1 VGDVQG
7 ERKYAVG
14 PNSVHP
20 KGGVYKVV
28 SYNPVAELSS
38 QELSKALGEWIIPE
52 KEYTRVEACARA
64 EHLEGDLDINALIPA
79 GMSRQGDEY
88 YGPHPVHGSD
98 NGHNFWVKP
107 AEGSWHCFRHSTGGG
122 AWSLLAVLEGI
133 IRCEDA
139 VPGGLRGD
147 LFKQTRAK
155 AIERGLVKVP
165 NFTKVEE
172 GTEKPDMDAVLTFL
186 KHKYV
191 FKSLR
196 DTDELFLYDAQD
208 GIYVSGESQIKG
220 EVEEL
225 LGSKC
230 NTHFVK
236 EVLDHFIRANYCD
249 RDTFNVF
256 TGQIPVENG
265 LLDLVTR
272 ILEEYSPEKPW
283 TFKLNT
289 AYAKGADCPKF
300 KAYLMQAQPTEDNQK
315 LLQEYGGYIIYIGF
329 PFHVFIVFYG
339 QGRNGKGVFARTM
352 EGILGKANCKG
363 IPLEALDGSNRFQM
377 ANLWGKLLNTSS
389 EPAHKRY
396 FTTETFKRLT
406 GGDMISAE
414 KKGIQKTLDF
424 TYQGKFIIMGNSFPR
439 VLDNTDS
446 FWLRMLIL
454 PWTEQFTLEKGNQ
467 IQDIEQTWLT
477 DPEERSG
484 ILNWQLDGLDRLL
497 EKKRFSTSKSIE
509 ETKQEFRKISD
520 PITAFLTDECQFTG
534 EETRKTIYSA
544 YKDYCRSIGAIPEG
558 PRVLA
563 AQIEKQPGVKE
574 GWIRVGDKSERTW
587 RGLSLK
593 TEIPPNSGGL
603 LA

>member
-1 VGDVQG
+1 
-7 ERKYAVG
+7 
-14 PNSVHP
+14 
-20 KGGVYKVV
+20 
-28 SYNPVAELSS
+28 
-38 QELSKALGEWIIPE
+38 
-52 KEYTRVEACARA
+52 
-64 EHLEGDLDINALIPA
+64 
-79 GMSRQGDEY
+79 
-88 YGPHPVHGSD
+88 
-98 NGHNFWVKP
+98 
-107 AEGSWHCFRHSTGGG
+107 
-122 AWSLLAVLEGI
+122 
-133 IRCEDA
+133 
-139 VPGGLRGD
+139 
-147 LFKQTRAK
+147 
-155 AIERGLVKVP
+155 
-165 NFTKVEE
+165 
-172 GTEKPDMDAVLTFL
+172 
-186 KHKYV
+186 
-191 FKSLR
+191 
-196 DTDELFLYDAQD
+196 
-208 GIYVSGESQIKG
+208 
-220 EVEEL
+220 
-225 LGSKC
+225 
-230 NTHFVK
+230 
-236 EVLDHFIRANYCD
+236 
-249 RDTFNVF
+249 
-256 TGQIPVENG
+256 
-265 LLDLVTR
+265 
-272 ILEEYSPEKPW
+272 
-283 TFKLNT
+283 
-289 AYAKGADCPKF
+289 
-300 KAYLMQAQPTEDNQK
+300 
-315 LLQEYGGYIIYIGF
+315 
-329 PFHVFIVFYG
+329 
-339 QGRNGKGVFARTM
+339 M

-446 FWLRMLIL
+446 FLLRMLIL